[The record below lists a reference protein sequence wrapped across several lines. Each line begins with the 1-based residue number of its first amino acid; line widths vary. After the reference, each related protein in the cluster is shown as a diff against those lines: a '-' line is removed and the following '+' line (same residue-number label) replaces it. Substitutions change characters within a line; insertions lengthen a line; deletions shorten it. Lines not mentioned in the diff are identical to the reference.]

1 MKTSPYKDKIL
12 KLFESAHTLSIAD
25 VHKKIPS
32 ADFSTLFRNIELLT
46 KEGKLKKIVV
56 DKDVTVYEVNNKDHH
71 HDHFICVECGDVD
84 EIHVS
89 TNVLGKGSKAK
100 VEDVVIRGVCEDC
113 NC

>member
-12 KLFESAHTLSIAD
+12 KLFEKAHTLSIAD
-25 VHKKIPS
+25 LHKKIPE
-32 ADFSTLFRNIELLT
+32 ADFSTLFRNVESLT
-46 KEGKLKKIVV
+46 KEGKLKKIIV
-56 DKDVTVYEVNNKDHH
+56 DKDVTVYEVNDAKHH

-89 TNVLGKGSKAK
+89 SSVLKGSKAK

>member
-12 KLFESAHTLSIAD
+12 KLFQKVHTLSIAD
-25 VHKKIPS
+25 VCKKIPE
-32 ADFSTLFRNIELLT
+32 ADFSTIFRNVEMLT
-46 KEGKLKKIVV
+46 QEGKLKKIVV
-56 DKDVTVYEVNNKDHH
+56 DKDITVYEANDSAHH

-84 EIHVS
+84 AVHVS
-89 TNVLGKGSKAK
+89 GSVLKGSKAR